1 MSNIQNNQNINSIS
15 SNNSNNDSNNNISNN
30 TPEILSRL
38 KEQTINT
45 PVLSLEGYYS
55 VAKVVSVYDG
65 DTCRVVIP
73 FKGEFYKWNVRLDG
87 YDTPEMRPSRS
98 KPNRDIEIA
107 AAKAAKRYLMSLV
120 MESPNQIVYI
130 KCKDFDKYGRL
141 LASIYIHPEDTV
153 SVNEMMVQKGHGY
166 IYDGGTKRVF

>member
-1 MSNIQNNQNINSIS
+1 MSNI
-15 SNNSNNDSNNNISNN
+15 SNNPNVSNLINN
-30 TPEILSRL
+30 TPEILSKL
-38 KEQTINT
+38 KEKTINT
-45 PVLSLEGYYS
+45 PLLSLEGYYS

-98 KPNRDIEIA
+98 KPNRDAEIA
-107 AAKAAKRYLMSLV
+107 AAKAAKKYLISLV

-141 LASIYIHPEDTV
+141 LASIYIHPEDNV
-153 SVNEMMVQKGHGY
+153 SVNEMMVQNGHGY
-166 IYDGGTKRVF
+166 NYDGGTKRVF

>member
-1 MSNIQNNQNINSIS
+1 MN
-15 SNNSNNDSNNNISNN
+15 
-30 TPEILSRL
+30 
-38 KEQTINT
+38 
-45 PVLSLEGYYS
+45 
-55 VAKVVSVYDG
+55 
-65 DTCRVVIP
+65 
-73 FKGEFYKWNVRLDG
+73 G

-130 KCKDFDKYGRL
+130 NCKDFDKYGRL

>member
-1 MSNIQNNQNINSIS
+1 MSNIQNNQTI
-15 SNNSNNDSNNNISNN
+15 NNIGQLSNN
-30 TPEILSRL
+30 TPEILSKL
-38 KEQTINT
+38 KEKTLST
-45 PVLSLEGYYS
+45 PLLSLEGYFS

-98 KPNRDIEIA
+98 KPNRDAEIA
-107 AAKAAKRYLMSLV
+107 AAKEAKKYLMSLI
-120 MESPNQIVYI
+120 MESPNQIIYI

-141 LASIYIHPEDTV
+141 LASIYIHPDDNV
-153 SVNEMMVQKGHGY
+153 SVNEIMVQKGHGY
-166 IYDGGTKRVF
+166 NYDGGTKRVF